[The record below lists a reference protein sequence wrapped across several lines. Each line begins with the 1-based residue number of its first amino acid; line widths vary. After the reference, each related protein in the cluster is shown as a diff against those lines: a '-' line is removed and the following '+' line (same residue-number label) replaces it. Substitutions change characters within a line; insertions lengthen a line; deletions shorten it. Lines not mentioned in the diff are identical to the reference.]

1 MISLLVGKCPPN
13 YGDGDNIFMK
23 EKGFLKQPGNNNP
36 VMTQHFGADPYAI
49 VYDGRVYL
57 YMTGDEI
64 GVNEAGEI
72 AENTYGDI
80 CTIRVISS
88 DDLVNWTDHGA
99 INAAGPKGLATWG
112 GNSWAPAACYK
123 VIDGKTKFF
132 LYFANSGNG
141 IAVLSADSPIGPF
154 VDPIN
159 KPLISRETPNCASVE
174 WLFDPAVLVDGDDA
188 YLYVGGG
195 IPSPDMVANP
205 GTARVVKLGD
215 DMISLAEDP
224 KPIENVSYLF
234 EDSGINKINGKYI
247 YTYCSNFNV
256 PEGGSPDGFD
266 SGEIVAMISDEPEG
280 PFEMYGGILK
290 NPGYFFGTGGNN
302 HHCLFEFKGSWY
314 IAYHSRILEDAMD
327 VHGGYRNTNIDKV
340 SFDEDGNIIPIE
352 GTYKGV
358 KALKRVN
365 PYSVVGAS
373 TMSNQNGT
381 NVKPYGP
388 VSEKAG
394 YGNMIL
400 SDITDG
406 SWISISN
413 VDFGTI
419 SPENIF
425 MKVRGEA
432 SGSIHVRID
441 NLTNKDVATVL
452 FEGSKDFCTFEST
465 MMDSIMGVHDVY
477 LVFENGGFELKEWWL
492 E

>member
-1 MISLLVGKCPPN
+1 
-13 YGDGDNIFMK
+13 MK
-23 EKGFLKQPGNNNP
+23 IKEFWKQPGDHNP

-57 YMTGDEI
+57 YMTGDAI
-64 GVNEAGEI
+64 GRDADGNI
-72 AENTYGDI
+72 TENTYGDI
-80 CTIRVISS
+80 NTINVISS

-99 INAAGPKGLATWG
+99 IKAAGINGAAKWG

-141 IAVLSADSPIGPF
+141 IAVLTADSPIGPF
-154 VDPIN
+154 VDPIGEA
-159 KPLISRETPNCASVE
+159 LISRQTPNCDSVE

-205 GTARVVKLGD
+205 GTARVVKLGA

-224 KPIENVSYLF
+224 QPIENVRYLF

-256 PEGGSPDGFD
+256 PEEGIPEGFEN
-266 SGEIVAMISDEPEG
+266 GEIVAMISDEPEG

-290 NPGYFFGTGGNN
+290 NPGFFFGTGGNN
-302 HHCLFEFKGSWY
+302 HHCIFEFKGEWY
-314 IAYHSRILEDAMD
+314 IAYHARILEDAMN
-327 VHGGYRNTNIDKV
+327 VHGGYRSTNIDKIV
-340 SFDEDGNIIPIE
+340 FDENGNILPIQ
-352 GTYKGV
+352 GTRQGV
-358 KALKRVN
+358 RALKHIN
-365 PYSVVGAS
+365 PYATVWAA

-381 NVKPYGP
+381 DTKPYGE
-388 VSEKAG
+388 VSEEAG
-394 YGNMIL
+394 YGVMIL

-406 SWISISN
+406 GWTCVSN

-425 MKVRGEA
+425 MDMRG
-432 SGSIHVRID
+432 GKGNVHVRLDDLHGNDIAEIVFD
-441 NLTNKDVATVL
+441 GSDEFVSNYAT
-452 FEGSKDFCTFEST
+452 
-465 MMDSIMGVHDVY
+465 MNDSIIGVHDVY
-477 LVFENGGFELKEWWL
+477 FVYEDGGYDIKQWWL

>member
-1 MISLLVGKCPPN
+1 ML
-13 YGDGDNIFMK
+13 
-23 EKGFLKQPGNNNP
+23 EKGFLKQPGDSNP

-49 VYDGRVYL
+49 VYDDRVYL

-64 GVNEAGEI
+64 GYDEEGNI
-72 AENTYGDI
+72 ATNTYGDI

-99 INAAGPKGLATWG
+99 IAAAGVNGAAKWG

-123 VIDGKTKFF
+123 VIDGKVKFF

-141 IAVLSADSPIGPF
+141 IAVLTADSPIGPF
-154 VDPIN
+154 TDPIN
-159 KPLISRETPNCASVE
+159 GPLISRDTPNCANVE
-174 WLFDPAVLVDGDDA
+174 WLFDPAVLIDGKDA

-234 EDSGINKINGKYI
+234 EDSGINKINEKYV

-256 PEGGSPDGFD
+256 PEGGSPDGFE
-266 SGEIVAMISDEPEG
+266 SGEIVAMISDNPEG

-302 HHCLFEFKGSWY
+302 HHCMFEFRGEWY

-327 VHGGYRNTNIDKV
+327 VHGGYRNTNIDRV
-340 SFDEDGNIIPIE
+340 TFDDKGNIIPIT
-352 GTYKGV
+352 GTRKGV
-358 KALKRVN
+358 RALKRVN
-365 PYSVVGAS
+365 PYSFVWGA

-381 NVKPYGP
+381 GTRPYGEE
-388 VSEKAG
+388 SEAAG
-394 YGNMIL
+394 YGHMIL

-406 SWISISN
+406 GWVCVSN

-425 MKVRGEA
+425 MQLQGNSKGCV
-432 SGSIHVRID
+432 HMRID
-441 NLTNKDVATVL
+441 DIHNKDIAVVDFDGSDGFIACDATMQDNV
-452 FEGSKDFCTFEST
+452 
-465 MMDSIMGVHDVY
+465 MGVHDVY
-477 LVFENGGFELKEWWL
+477 FVFENGGFELKEWWL

>member
-1 MISLLVGKCPPN
+1 MSACGREKDSMI
-13 YGDGDNIFMK
+13 K
-23 EKGFLKQPGNNNP
+23 EFLKKPEEHNP

-64 GVNEAGEI
+64 GYDENGNI

-80 CTIRVISS
+80 NTIRVISS
-88 DDLVNWTDHGA
+88 EDLVNWTDHGA
-99 INAAGPKGLATWG
+99 INAAGINGLAKWG

-123 VIDGKTKFF
+123 NIDGKTKFF

-154 VDPIN
+154 VDPIG
-159 KPLISRETPNCASVE
+159 KPLISRETPNCDSVE

-188 YLYVGGG
+188 YIYVGGG
-195 IPSPDMVANP
+195 IPSPDMVAMP
-205 GTARVVKLGD
+205 GTARVAKLGA

-224 KPIENVSYLF
+224 KRIENVSYLF
-234 EDSGINKINGKYI
+234 EDSGINKINGKYV

-256 PEGGSPDGFD
+256 PAEGSPEGFY
-266 SGEIVAMISDEPEG
+266 SGEIIAMTSDNPEG
-280 PFEMYGGILK
+280 PFEMYGSILK
-290 NPGYFFGTGGNN
+290 NPGHFFGTGGNN
-302 HHCLFEFKGSWY
+302 HHCMFEFKGEWY

-340 SFDEDGNIIPIE
+340 EFDADGNILPIK
-352 GTYKGV
+352 GTRAGV
-358 KALKRVN
+358 RGVKRVN
-365 PYSVVGAS
+365 PYTNVPAS
-373 TMSNQNGT
+373 MMSNQNGT
-381 NVKPYGP
+381 NTKPFGE

-400 SDITDG
+400 SNIEDG
-406 SWISISN
+406 AWISISE

-419 SPENIF
+419 SPENLF
-425 MKVRGEA
+425 MNIRGENV
-432 SGSIHVRID
+432 GTIHMRVDAI
-441 NLTNKDVATVL
+441 KGKEIATIL
-452 FEGSKDFCTFEST
+452 YDGATEFTACDATI
-465 MMDSIMGVHDVY
+465 MDAIMGVHDVY
-477 LVFENGGFELKEWWL
+477 FVFDNGGFEIKDWWL

>member
-1 MISLLVGKCPPN
+1 MNVK
-13 YGDGDNIFMK
+13 K
-23 EKGFLKQPGNNNP
+23 FLKNPGDHNP
-36 VMTQHFGADPYAI
+36 VMTQHFGADPYAM

-57 YMTGDEI
+57 YMTGDAI
-64 GVNEAGEI
+64 GLDEEGKI
-72 AENTYGDI
+72 KENTYGDI
-80 CTIRVISS
+80 CTINVISS

-99 INAAGPKGLATWG
+99 VAAAGPKGAATWG
-112 GNSWAPAACYK
+112 GNSWAPAACWK

-141 IAVLSADSPIGPF
+141 IAVLSSDSPTGPF
-154 VDPIN
+154 VDPIG
-159 KPLISRETPNCASVE
+159 KALISRETPNCASVA

-205 GTARVVKLGD
+205 GTARVVKLGA

-224 KPIENVSYLF
+224 RPIENVSYLF
-234 EDSGINKINGKYI
+234 EDSGINKINGKYV
-247 YTYCSNFNV
+247 YTYCSNFDV

-266 SGEIVAMISDEPEG
+266 SGEIVAMISDDPEG

-302 HHCLFEFKGSWY
+302 HHCIFEYKGEWY

-340 SFDEDGNIIPIE
+340 TFDEAGNIIPIK
-352 GTYKGV
+352 GTRAGV
-358 KALKRVN
+358 REVKRVN
-365 PYSVVGAS
+365 PYATVWGT

-381 NVKPYGP
+381 NVKPYGEE
-388 VSEKAG
+388 SEAAG
-394 YGNMIL
+394 YGTMIL
-400 SDITDG
+400 SDIEDG
-406 SWISISN
+406 GWICVSN

-425 MKVRGEA
+425 ISMRGTNK
-432 SGSIHVRID
+432 GTVHVRID
-441 NLTNKDVATVL
+441 DINSSDVAVVA
-452 FEGSKDFCTFEST
+452 FDGAKDFNAFGVT
-465 MMDSIMGVHDVY
+465 MDDNVIGVHDVY
-477 LVFENGGFELKEWWL
+477 FVYENGGFEIKEWWL

>member
-1 MISLLVGKCPPN
+1 
-13 YGDGDNIFMK
+13 MK
-23 EKGFLKQPGNNNP
+23 IKEFLKQPTDHNP

-57 YMTGDEI
+57 YMTGDAI
-64 GVNEAGEI
+64 GRDESGKI

-80 CTIRVISS
+80 CTINVISS

-99 INAAGPKGLATWG
+99 IKAAGVDGAAKWG

-141 IAVLSADSPIGPF
+141 IAVLTSDSPIGPF
-154 VDPIN
+154 VDPIGG
-159 KPLISRETPNCASVE
+159 PLISRQTPNCDSVE
-174 WLFDPAVLVDGDDA
+174 WLFDPAVLIDGDDA

-205 GTARVVKLGD
+205 GTARVVKLGE

-234 EDSGINKINGKYI
+234 EDSGINKINGKYV

-256 PEGGSPDGFD
+256 PEGGSPDGFE
-266 SGEIVAMISDEPEG
+266 SGEIVAMISDNPEG

-290 NPGYFFGTGGNN
+290 NPGHFFGTGGNN
-302 HHCLFEFKGSWY
+302 HHCMFEYKGDWY

-327 VHGGYRNTNIDKV
+327 VHGGYRNTNIDIV
-340 SFDEDGNIIPIE
+340 SFDENGNILPIE
-352 GTYKGV
+352 GTRKGV
-358 KALKRVN
+358 REIKRVN
-365 PYSVVGAS
+365 PYSSVWAA

-381 NVKPYGP
+381 TTKPHGE
-388 VSEKAG
+388 VSEEAG
-394 YGNMIL
+394 YGDMIL
-400 SDITDG
+400 TGMEEG
-406 SWISISN
+406 SWICVSN

-425 MKVRGEA
+425 VNLRGKKA
-432 SGSIHVRID
+432 DFHIRID
-441 NLTNKDVATVL
+441 NIDGKDIAEVISEDAEEFTAFYAT
-452 FEGSKDFCTFEST
+452 
-465 MMDSIMGVHDVY
+465 MNDSVIGVHDVY
-477 LVFENGGFELKEWWL
+477 FVFENGGYDIKDWWL